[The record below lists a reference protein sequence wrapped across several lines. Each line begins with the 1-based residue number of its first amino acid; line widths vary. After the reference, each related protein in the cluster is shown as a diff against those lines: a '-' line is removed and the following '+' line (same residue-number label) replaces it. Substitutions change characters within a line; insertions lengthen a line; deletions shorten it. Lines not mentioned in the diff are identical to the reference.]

1 MSVSVDRR
9 AYTELSTAEVP
20 AQDAFA
26 YWREAISATI
36 VRLTAE
42 PVGEARFRGRL
53 EHVPCGDIALTTVTA
68 GSKRVRRTR
77 TMIGKGDEEF
87 LLVSVQLD
95 GTARIEQD
103 GRTAT
108 LTAGTM
114 AFGDSTRPYAVHFDA
129 PHSQL
134 VVQVP
139 KQGINVPDTRRL
151 TARTLGHGT
160 PGAAV
165 SAFLTS
171 LSELARTAP
180 GQAALL
186 VPHAV
191 GLLSAAASFAAM
203 TEPTPLAGE
212 ALLRQRITEFL
223 HRNLAD
229 ARLDAETVART
240 FNVSRRSLYRV
251 AGGEGVAAQLR
262 RIRIERA
269 RQLLVDNPGRPVGS
283 VAAACGFDSESGF
296 HRAFRD
302 ATGQT
307 PGDYRQATLRIGEEL
322 GTPGQ
327 RPWHDGSVAAAADQ
341 TQ

>member
-1 MSVSVDRR
+1 MPVSMDRH
-9 AYTELSTAEVP
+9 AYAELSTADVP

-26 YWREAISATI
+26 YWREVISAAI

-42 PVGEARFRGRL
+42 PVGQARFRGRL
-53 EHVPCGDIALTTVTA
+53 EHVPCGDIALTTVAA

-77 TMIGKGDEEF
+77 TMIGKDNEEF
-87 LLVSVQLD
+87 LLASVQLD
-95 GTARIEQD
+95 GCARLEQD
-103 GRTAT
+103 GRTAI
-108 LTAGTM
+108 LTPGAM
-114 AFGDSTRPYAVHFDA
+114 AFCDTTRPYALHFDA

-139 KQGINVPDTRRL
+139 KQEIPVPDTRRL
-151 TARTLGHGT
+151 TARTLGSAT
-160 PGAAV
+160 PGAVVA
-165 SAFLTS
+165 AFLSS
-171 LSELARTAP
+171 LREVAVAAP
-180 GQAALL
+180 GEIALL

-203 TEPTPLAGE
+203 AEPAPQAGE

-223 HRNLAD
+223 HRNFAD
-229 ARLDAETVART
+229 ARLDAGAVARAC
-240 FNVSRRSLYRV
+240 NVSRRSLYRV

-262 RIRIERA
+262 HIRIDRA
-269 RQLLVDNPGRPVGS
+269 KQLLVGSPGRPVGS

-302 ATGQT
+302 ATGRT
-307 PGDYRQATLRIGEEL
+307 PGEYRQGRLRTGEEF

-327 RPWHDGSVAAAADQ
+327 
-341 TQ
+341 